1 MTIRD
6 DDLLELL
13 APELEEELGSALRA
27 AWAPD
32 ALDPALN
39 EALIAQALE
48 DPLAAPSE
56 EELVESERL
65 RRALDG
71 DGSHPS
77 ADLARALAAAA
88 APRPLSSPAAERLA
102 QQALGRSAGR
112 GKSNVIYVVFGSVA
126 AVAALAASV
135 LLFVKA
141 GTAVDSG
148 SVARA
153 ARDLAQSRSTAP
165 LFHEK
170 FDATTTTA
178 RIDRIALARARDLR
192 SNRYALWGV
201 R

>member
-6 DDLLELL
+6 DDRLELL
-13 APELEEELGSALRA
+13 SPELEEELCSALRA

-48 DPLAAPSE
+48 DPLAAPTE

-65 RRALDG
+65 RRALEG
-71 DGSHPS
+71 EGSHPS

-88 APRPLSSPAAERLA
+88 APRPLGPRDAERLA
-102 QQALGRSAGR
+102 VEALGRSPQR
-112 GKSNVIYVVFGSVA
+112 GKSNVIYVVFGSAA

-135 LLFVKA
+135 LLFLKA
-141 GTAVDSG
+141 GTGVSSD

-153 ARDLAQSRSTAP
+153 ARDSGSVPFDGAALSRKVRCHDHDGA
-165 LFHEK
+165 
-170 FDATTTTA
+170 
-178 RIDRIALARARDLR
+178 
-192 SNRYALWGV
+192 NRPHRPGPGT
-201 R
+201 